1 MKCLIDTNVILDVLL
16 KREPFCSSAAK
27 VLKLSMYDKFS
38 FYVSASA
45 VTDIYYIANQTLR
58 DRIQVKDLIVRLLQI
73 VSIAS
78 VSEKEIKNALML
90 SWKDFEDSVQYSV
103 ALLQE
108 VDGIITRNPKDY
120 KESKIKVWKPEEFL
134 ETVVND
140 L

>member
-90 SWKDFEDSVQYSV
+90 
-103 ALLQE
+103 
-108 VDGIITRNPKDY
+108 P
-120 KESKIKVWKPEEFL
+120 
-134 ETVVND
+134 
-140 L
+140 